1 MKKVVIT
8 ILLVLPFILIFFIS
22 FTGQILSKYNYIPVE
37 RIALLDSEGDELE
50 KNVVKIKKN
59 ETYKLR
65 VKVFPEL
72 ASNRKYTITNSK
84 PEVCELDEEKEEINS
99 KDIYGESTIII
110 SSIDRHYVQYVLKV
124 VVTEDDIGEIKI
136 VQPSITVAVGQVSSP
151 LEIQILPSTTLME
164 NRGLIYES
172 SDESVATIDSKYRTI
187 TGKSIGSATITV
199 RSDYR
204 PNILATITV
213 NVVAQQIISWKD
225 EATLD
230 QALNTE
236 INLFNLIETVPS
248 ELKSSANFQIVSSAF
263 TDEDVDMSRISE
275 GIIIFKQSGISILVE
290 ASVSFGGETHTV
302 EIMLVSA

>member
-172 SDESVATIDSKYRTI
+172 SDENVATIDSKYRTI
-187 TGKSIGSATITV
+187 TGKAIGSATITV
-199 RSDYR
+199 RSNYR
-204 PNILATITV
+204 PTVLATITV

-225 EATLD
+225 EAKLD

-263 TDEDVDMSRISE
+263 TDEDVDTNQISE
-275 GIIIFKQSGISILVE
+275 GIIIIKQSDISILVE
-290 ASVSFGGETHTV
+290 VSVSFGGETHTV